1 MRPRRLATPF
11 LIASLAA
18 LAVLSTACAGGGTA
32 PDSGAA
38 DSLTA
43 LPRALTATERQAIT
57 AGNDFALRLLQR
69 TTAHETGNVLLSP
82 LSVSL
87 ALGMTMNGAA
97 DETLAEMQH
106 TLGWGTAN
114 RADINVAY
122 RDLMTMLPA
131 LDASVTVRIANGIWM
146 LQPKMPDASF
156 VSEARQFFNAPV
168 TSEATPRAM
177 FDAVNAWGDRET
189 RGMIPKV
196 LQQDPPR
203 DLAMLLANAVYFAG
217 TWRDRFD
224 PAKTSPG
231 SFQLEGRT
239 TATVPM
245 MSREGGFRSWRD
257 DRLVAVEMP
266 YGNAAFSMLVL
277 MPTSDAVG
285 SFVATL
291 DTARLTQV
299 VQGLREARA
308 DERLRFPKF
317 TLETG
322 LELSPDL
329 RALGMPRAF
338 SDAAQFPRL
347 VSNESAKLSF
357 VQHNVKVEVDE
368 KGTRAAAVTVVGVVV
383 TSVPLGVDI
392 DRPFVFLIRERLS
405 GMLLFTGVVRNPVGR

>member
-1 MRPRRLATPF
+1 MRIARSRTSS
-11 LIASLAA
+11 LIAA
-18 LAVLSTACAGGGTA
+18 LAIMATACSGAGTA
-32 PDSGAA
+32 PDLGAA
-38 DSLTA
+38 DSLAA

-69 TTAHETGNVLLSP
+69 TSARSAGNVLLSP

-97 DETLAEMQH
+97 DETRSEMQRV
-106 TLGWGTAN
+106 LGWGAAN

-131 LDASVTVRIANGIWM
+131 LDGRVTVRIANGIWM
-146 LQPKMPDASF
+146 LQPKVPDAAF
-156 VSEARQFFNAPV
+156 VGEARQFFNAPV
-168 TSEATPRAM
+168 TSEVTPRAM

-231 SFQLEGRT
+231 PFQLEGST

-245 MSREGGFRSWRD
+245 MAREGGFRSWRD

-277 MPTSDAVG
+277 MPIRDAVG
-285 SFVATL
+285 PFVATL
-291 DTARLTQV
+291 DTVRLTQV

-317 TLETG
+317 TLESA

-329 RALGMPRAF
+329 RALGMTRAF

-347 VSNESAKLSF
+347 VTNESTKLSF

-383 TSVPLGVDI
+383 TSLPLGVDI

-405 GMLLFTGVVRNPVGR
+405 GTLLFAGVVRNPLAR